1 MKRVFLI
8 LTIIFA
14 ATSALAQDNPA
25 ANETY
30 KAIITHQLQ
39 AIAQDDAAG
48 AYSEAAPNVQKIFPS
63 PDIFMNMV
71 HSGYPPVY
79 RNKQYSF
86 GEAGVDAN
94 GRPFQKVEIL
104 GMDGV
109 RYEGIYFMERQPDGN
124 WKISGVVMGQVEG
137 SDA

>member
-1 MKRVFLI
+1 MKRLFLI
-8 LTIIFA
+8 LTIIFTA
-14 ATSALAQDNPA
+14 STALAQDSPA
-25 ANETY
+25 ANEAY

-63 PDIFMNMV
+63 PEIFMNMV

-86 GEAGVDAN
+86 GEAGLDAN

-109 RYEGIYFMERQPDGN
+109 RYEGIYFMERQPDGS

>member
-1 MKRVFLI
+1 MKLLI
-8 LTIIFA
+8 LLLAIVIA
-14 ATSALAQDNPA
+14 PLSALAQDSPA
-25 ANETY
+25 ANDAY

-39 AIAQDDAAG
+39 AIAQDDG
-48 AYSEAAPNVQKIFPS
+48 ASAYAEAAPNVQKIFPS
-63 PDIFMNMV
+63 PEVFMNMV
-71 HSGYPPVY
+71 RGGYPQVY
-79 RNKQYSF
+79 RNKQFSF
-86 GEAGVDAN
+86 GDSGIDGA

-109 RYEGIYFMERQPDGN
+109 RYEGIYFMERQPDGT